1 MNRSFPFCSTEAAA
15 AAAGASIPVAIDSLA
30 SAGPPLLLS
39 ISFSTAQRHQQG
51 SLCLETLAPR
61 FSYRGSQPEILRDQG
76 AAGGASAESERG
88 GWPLEEKMTCRR
100 KQMLQIPDA
109 ALRPR
114 VSLSPSLA
122 GSAASFTLAISLVV
136 CQKMRS
142 SEGCARVC
150 MAEERH
156 KDERQDAGAGDAD
169 HQFSFLK

>member
-114 VSLSPSLA
+114 VSLSLSRWICCILHSRYLSRRLPEDEEQR
-122 GSAASFTLAISLVV
+122 G
-136 CQKMRS
+136 M
-142 SEGCARVC
+142 CARVYGRRE
-150 MAEERH
+150 A
-156 KDERQDAGAGDAD
+156 QG
-169 HQFSFLK
+169 